1 MLAAESERLTAQA
14 RFIIEKI
21 DGVIVIGMKFCE
33 QFIIAFRKSLRPLE
47 FFKLYY
53 IMFSTRR
60 NSARGTEYFVVF
72 FLA

>member
-33 QFIIAFRKSLRPLE
+33 QFIIIVFRKSLRQLE
-47 FFKLYY
+47 FF
-53 IMFSTRR
+53 R
-60 NSARGTEYFVVF
+60 
-72 FLA
+72 